1 MTLPIELIIHIFSF
15 VNIKINNIID
25 IKYIDKCSICSN
37 YFINPNK
44 KWYCSSPCYDQIL
57 LMM

>member
-1 MTLPIELIIHIFSF
+1 MILPEELIIHIFSF
-15 VNIKINNIID
+15 VNIKINNTID
-25 IKYIDKCSICSN
+25 IKYIDKCSICSK